1 MISVG
6 GNTTALIQVKDE
18 GKKNIIGEK
27 EHVWMDVTS
36 LKGWLDLSNGQNDIS
51 EYSAKVQ
58 SSTHISSVI
67 LNPSGIFQR
76 NGFGIHS
83 I

>member
-36 LKGWLDLSNGQNDIS
+36 LKGWLDLSNGQNDI
-51 EYSAKVQ
+51 
-58 SSTHISSVI
+58 
-67 LNPSGIFQR
+67 G
-76 NGFGIHS
+76 
-83 I
+83 